1 MPAGTAGVR
10 TGIVAA
16 SLLSLLLAS
25 IAPRRARAEPG
36 VVEIEVAGVRNGHG
50 HVLAA
55 LCDRREFLSE
65 RCRLNGAVEAR
76 PGSVLVRVTSV
87 PPGTY
92 AVQAWHDENDNG
104 RIDRDMLGI
113 PREGIGFSR
122 DAPIRFGPPSFKD
135 AQFRCRG
142 QRRSDD
148 ATAALLQGL
157 APNPTRV
164 GELELQLFRVGQ
176 HYFWPGKAAWSE
188 SVLAATGTHGGVVK
202 RGQP

>member
-1 MPAGTAGVR
+1 MR

-25 IAPRRARAEPG
+25 TVPRRARAEPG

-55 LCDRREFLSE
+55 LCDRREFLGK
-65 RCRLNGAVEAR
+65 RCRLNGSAEAR
-76 PGSVLVRVTSV
+76 PGSVLVRITGV

-122 DAPIRFGPPSFKD
+122 DAPIRLGPPSFEDARFDVGDDGGRTALRLRYFKD
-135 AQFRCRG
+135 
-142 QRRSDD
+142 
-148 ATAALLQGL
+148 
-157 APNPTRV
+157 
-164 GELELQLFRVGQ
+164 
-176 HYFWPGKAAWSE
+176 
-188 SVLAATGTHGGVVK
+188 
-202 RGQP
+202 

>member
-1 MPAGTAGVR
+1 MR

-25 IAPRRARAEPG
+25 IAPQRARAEPG

-135 AQFRCRG
+135 AQF
-142 QRRSDD
+142 
-148 ATAALLQGL
+148 A
-157 APNPTRV
+157 V
-164 GELELQLFRVGQ
+164 GDGGGRTTLRLR
-176 HYFWPGKAAWSE
+176 YFKD
-188 SVLAATGTHGGVVK
+188 
-202 RGQP
+202 

>member
-1 MPAGTAGVR
+1 MR

-25 IAPRRARAEPG
+25 TAPRRARAEPG

-104 RIDRDMLGI
+104 RIDRPHHEMS
-113 PREGIGFSR
+113 P
-122 DAPIRFGPPSFKD
+122 
-135 AQFRCRG
+135 
-142 QRRSDD
+142 
-148 ATAALLQGL
+148 
-157 APNPTRV
+157 
-164 GELELQLFRVGQ
+164 
-176 HYFWPGKAAWSE
+176 
-188 SVLAATGTHGGVVK
+188 
-202 RGQP
+202 